1 MTRNIQTFVITSFL
15 ILASQLAFAG
25 SATWNLNPTNGD
37 WNTAANWTPS
47 TVPNGAADTATFD
60 TTNKNVVALSS
71 DVEVSSIVFNPGASS
86 YTINAGGTISAT
98 ALTLSGQGIVNNSGV
113 LQNIFNA
120 NLPANNQSFHGTL
133 FTGTS
138 KAGLMIMFTNQN
150 SDVVGSFGTRFDD
163 KSSADHAI
171 FTNEGDARDA
181 MGTSGF
187 LEFFD
192 RSTGGYATVTNEPGF
207 HHGGTTVF
215 GDSSSAGNSTITCN
229 GGIAGA
235 PVGGLVSLDG
245 TATFGSATLIAN
257 AGRPA
262 GGLIM
267 FNALGQTGAARVEVF
282 GNGTLD
288 VSYGVPQP
296 SIGSLE
302 GDGLV
307 HLGNHNLQ
315 VGYNSLS
322 TTFSGV
328 IADGGLVHAVNGSLT
343 KVGATQLTLTNANT
357 YTGGTAIN
365 GGTLLVGN
373 TKGSGLGSGTV
384 KVFDGTLGGN
394 GIVSGS
400 VIVGTGTG
408 PGAFLAPAG
417 GGKAPATFTISNAL
431 TLNADATYI
440 CSAKAPSSQLQV
452 DQIVA
457 NGVTI
462 SGATFSFHPKIS
474 GMLQTGTFFT
484 VISNT
489 SANPISGT
497 FGDLADGAIITVRGT
512 NFQASYEGGDGN
524 DLTLTVVP

>member
-1 MTRNIQTFVITSFL
+1 MCFKQHR
-15 ILASQLAFAG
+15 
-25 SATWNLNPTNGD
+25 
-37 WNTAANWTPS
+37 
-47 TVPNGAADTATFD
+47 
-60 TTNKNVVALSS
+60 
-71 DVEVSSIVFNPGASS
+71 
-86 YTINAGGTISAT
+86 
-98 ALTLSGQGIVNNSGV
+98 
-113 LQNIFNA
+113 
-120 NLPANNQSFHGTL
+120 
-133 FTGTS
+133 
-138 KAGLMIMFTNQN
+138 
-150 SDVVGSFGTRFDD
+150 
-163 KSSADHAI
+163 
-171 FTNEGDARDA
+171 
-181 MGTSGF
+181 
-187 LEFFD
+187 
-192 RSTGGYATVTNEPGF
+192 
-207 HHGGTTVF
+207 
-215 GDSSSAGNSTITCN
+215 
-229 GGIAGA
+229 
-235 PVGGLVSLDG
+235 DG
-245 TATFGSATLIAN
+245 TGSATLIAN
-257 AGRPA
+257 AGHPA
-262 GGLIM
+262 GGLIE

-315 VGYNSLS
+315 VGYNTLS

-365 GGTLLVGN
+365 GGTLLVDN

-384 KVFDGTLGGN
+384 KVFGGTLGGN

-417 GGKAPATFTISNAL
+417 GEQAALPLPFPMPCL

-440 CSAKAPSSQLQV
+440 CSAKAPSSQLPV

-462 SGATFSFHPKIS
+462 SSATFSFHPKIS

-497 FGDLADGAIITVRGT
+497 FGDLADGAIITVRGV
-512 NFQASYEGGDGN
+512 NFQADQLQRRRWE
-524 DLTLTVVP
+524 